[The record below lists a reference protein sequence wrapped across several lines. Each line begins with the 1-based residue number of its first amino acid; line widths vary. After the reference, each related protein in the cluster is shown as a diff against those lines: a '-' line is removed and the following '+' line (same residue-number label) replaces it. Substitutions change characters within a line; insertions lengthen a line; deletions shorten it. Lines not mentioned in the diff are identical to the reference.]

1 MDKDILKVLT
11 EAGDRGLSLQK
22 IVLYAYNSQNSLFQK
37 YEKEEVK
44 GYVIRFLRQN
54 TRYPGSL
61 IQKISR
67 GVYRLNPN
75 SDQGRQLLL
84 SFEEEI
90 QEQKTNTSTL
100 NELCLTTLYSAKLF
114 HLFDDVFT
122 FTS

>member
-1 MDKDILKVLT
+1 MDKDILKALT

-75 SDQGRQLLL
+75 CDQGRQLLL
-84 SFEEEI
+84 SFEEEV

-100 NELCLTTLYSAKLF
+100 NELPHKT
-114 HLFDDVFT
+114 LFDDLA
-122 FTS
+122 

>member
-84 SFEEEI
+84 NFEEEI

-100 NELCLTTLYSAKLF
+100 NEMPHKT
-114 HLFDDVFT
+114 LFDDIA
-122 FTS
+122 

>member
-67 GVYRLNPN
+67 WVYRLNPN
-75 SDQGRQLLL
+75 SDQGHQLLL
-84 SFEEEI
+84 NFEEEI

-100 NELCLTTLYSAKLF
+100 NEMPHKT
-114 HLFDDVFT
+114 LFDDIV
-122 FTS
+122 

>member
-54 TRYPGSL
+54 TRYSGSL

-84 SFEEEI
+84 NFEEEI

-100 NELCLTTLYSAKLF
+100 NEMPHKT
-114 HLFDDVFT
+114 LFDDIV
-122 FTS
+122 

>member
-1 MDKDILKVLT
+1 MDKEILKALT

-75 SDQGRQLLL
+75 SDQGLQLLL
-84 SFEEEI
+84 NFEEEI

-100 NELCLTTLYSAKLF
+100 NEMPHKT
-114 HLFDDVFT
+114 LFDDIV
-122 FTS
+122 

>member
-37 YEKEEVK
+37 YEREEVK

-100 NELCLTTLYSAKLF
+100 NEMPHKT
-114 HLFDDVFT
+114 LFDDIV
-122 FTS
+122 

>member
-37 YEKEEVK
+37 YEKEAVK

-67 GVYRLNPN
+67 GVYRLNPD

-100 NELCLTTLYSAKLF
+100 NEMPHKT
-114 HLFDDVFT
+114 LFDDIV
-122 FTS
+122 

>member
-75 SDQGRQLLL
+75 SDQGPQLLL

-100 NELCLTTLYSAKLF
+100 NEMPHKT
-114 HLFDDVFT
+114 LFDDIV
-122 FTS
+122 

>member
-75 SDQGRQLLL
+75 SDQGHQLLL
-84 SFEEEI
+84 NFEEEI

-100 NELCLTTLYSAKLF
+100 NEMPHKT
-114 HLFDDVFT
+114 LFDDIV
-122 FTS
+122 

>member
-84 SFEEEI
+84 NFEEEI

-100 NELCLTTLYSAKLF
+100 NEMPHKT
-114 HLFDDVFT
+114 LFDNIV
-122 FTS
+122 

>member
-1 MDKDILKVLT
+1 MDKDILKALT

-75 SDQGRQLLL
+75 SDQGCQLLL
-84 SFEEEI
+84 NFEEEI

-100 NELCLTTLYSAKLF
+100 NELPHKT
-114 HLFDDVFT
+114 LFDDLA
-122 FTS
+122 

>member
-44 GYVIRFLRQN
+44 VYVIRFLRQN

-100 NELCLTTLYSAKLF
+100 NEMPHKT
-114 HLFDDVFT
+114 LFDDIV
-122 FTS
+122 

>member
-84 SFEEEI
+84 CFEEEI

-100 NELCLTTLYSAKLF
+100 NEMPHKT
-114 HLFDDVFT
+114 LFDDIV
-122 FTS
+122 

>member
-22 IVLYAYNSQNSLFQK
+22 IALYAYNSQNSLFQK

-100 NELCLTTLYSAKLF
+100 NEMPHKT
-114 HLFDDVFT
+114 LFDDIV
-122 FTS
+122 

>member
-84 SFEEEI
+84 NFEEEI

-100 NELCLTTLYSAKLF
+100 NEMPHKT
-114 HLFDDVFT
+114 LFDDIV
-122 FTS
+122 

>member
-90 QEQKTNTSTL
+90 QGQKTNTSTL
-100 NELCLTTLYSAKLF
+100 NEMPHKT
-114 HLFDDVFT
+114 LFDDIV
-122 FTS
+122 

>member
-67 GVYRLNPN
+67 GVCRLNPN
-75 SDQGRQLLL
+75 SDQGCQLLL
-84 SFEEEI
+84 NFEEEI

-100 NELCLTTLYSAKLF
+100 NELPHKT
-114 HLFDDVFT
+114 LFDDLA
-122 FTS
+122 

>member
-1 MDKDILKVLT
+1 MDEDILKALT
-11 EAGDRGLSLQK
+11 EAGNRGLSLQK
-22 IVLYAYNSQNSLFQK
+22 IVLYAYNSQNGLFQK

-54 TRYPGSL
+54 SRYSGSL

-67 GVYRLNPN
+67 GIYRLNPN

-100 NELCLTTLYSAKLF
+100 NEMSHKT
-114 HLFDDVFT
+114 LFDDIV
-122 FTS
+122 

>member
-75 SDQGRQLLL
+75 SDQGRQLLF

-100 NELCLTTLYSAKLF
+100 NEMPHKT
-114 HLFDDVFT
+114 LFDDIV
-122 FTS
+122 

>member
-37 YEKEEVK
+37 YEKEDVK

-100 NELCLTTLYSAKLF
+100 NEMPHKT
-114 HLFDDVFT
+114 LFDDIV
-122 FTS
+122 